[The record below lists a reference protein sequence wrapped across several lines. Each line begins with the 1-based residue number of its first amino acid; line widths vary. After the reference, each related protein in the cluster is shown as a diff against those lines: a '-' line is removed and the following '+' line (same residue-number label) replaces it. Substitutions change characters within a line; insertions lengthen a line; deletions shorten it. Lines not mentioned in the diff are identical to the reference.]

1 MSKNICH
8 CVIWRVLSNVAG
20 RTAKLALCAVM
31 GDYVNWKIQ
40 VVGNKLPYFSDRDTQ
55 QGVSRQENPVSF
67 VELHFHSVRSPLQ
80 GHLKEILNLVG
91 I

>member
-1 MSKNICH
+1 MSKKICL
-8 CVIWRVLSNVAG
+8 CVIWRGLSNVTG

-40 VVGNKLPYFSDRDTQ
+40 VVENKLPYLSDRDTQ
-55 QGVSRQENPVSF
+55 QEVSRQENPVSF
-67 VELHFHSVRSPLQ
+67 VELHFHSVGSPLQ